1 MTLIEQLRAIVGDA
15 NVLSGTDTAGWGE
28 EWTGYYHWSPLAV
41 VRPASTEEVSRVM
54 QLASATGTAVVPVG
68 GNTSLNGGT
77 KAEGALML
85 SLARMNRVR
94 EVNPATQTVTAEAGV
109 ILQTLRDLVDE
120 NGLVFPLT
128 FGAQGSAMVGGFLST
143 NAGGSNVLRY
153 GNTRMLCL
161 GIEAVLADGRVMNTL
176 SSLRKD
182 NTGYDLRDLLIGAEG
197 TLGIITAAVF
207 KLSPRPVAYATALM
221 SMHSLGAALRLL
233 NRIQAGTGGAVEA
246 FEYMPHNYMLRLA
259 ELRPDLASPIAPGA
273 VNIFVEAAT
282 TVPGEDPT
290 ERLQTLLAGAMEAG
304 DVADAVI
311 ATSEQQRRRLWQM
324 REAAAEITFTD
335 PLVIDTDVALPLD
348 RLQTFLDNMAARL
361 ALIDP
366 KAWSLVVAHLGDGN
380 IHYSVYPGGPDEAV
394 RAAIRAAIAE
404 EAVALGGTF
413 SAEHGVGLSKLPEMA
428 AHKDS
433 VALEVMRSI
442 KRALDPQGILNP
454 GKVLPAGD

>member
-1 MTLIEQLRAIVGDA
+1 M
-15 NVLSGTDTAGWGE
+15 
-28 EWTGYYHWSPLAV
+28 P
-41 VRPASTEEVSRVM
+41 
-54 QLASATGTAVVPVG
+54 
-68 GNTSLNGGT
+68 
-77 KAEGALML
+77 
-85 SLARMNRVR
+85 
-94 EVNPATQTVTAEAGV
+94 
-109 ILQTLRDLVDE
+109 RDR
-120 NGLVFPLT
+120 
-128 FGAQGSAMVGGFLST
+128 
-143 NAGGSNVLRY
+143 GGS
-153 GNTRMLCL
+153 
-161 GIEAVLADGRVMNTL
+161 GRRAGDEH
-176 SSLRKD
+176 SSALRKD

-207 KLSPRPVAYATALM
+207 KLAPRPGGLCDGADVDAQP
-221 SMHSLGAALRLL
+221 GAALRLL

-259 ELRPDLASPIAPGA
+259 ELRPDLASPIAPGE

-335 PLVIDTDVALPLD
+335 PLVIDTDVALPPD

-361 ALIDP
+361 GGIDP
-366 KAWSLVVAHLGDGN
+366 KAWSLVAHLGDGN
-380 IHYSVYPGGPDEAV
+380 IHYSAYPGGPDEAV

-404 EAVALGGTF
+404 EAVMLGGTF

-428 AHKDS
+428 AHKDP
-433 VALEVMRSI
+433 VALQVMRSI

-454 GKVLPAGD
+454 GKVLPAEDWLRPVPLPGVPSPGRRCGWCRAIPRALYGNNKIS